1 MGRQSRRGVTACLSL
16 VSDTG
21 DPEHVRSLPVLVG
34 GPITSAEGSPM
45 LARGPLVS
53 VEEPQM
59 SVRGSPYQ
67 LRACIGHCL
76 TVTAK
81 GLRVGQEP
89 SITYRGRTLLAITY
103 HILGGEPPT
112 SARRPP
118 ESDMW
123 STYQPKGLSRRPHK
137 M

>member
-89 SITYRGRTLLAITY
+89 SYNIQRTYFVGHNISYIGWRTSY
-103 HILGGEPPT
+103 VGQKT
-112 SARRPP
+112 S
-118 ESDMW
+118 
-123 STYQPKGLSRRPHK
+123 
-137 M
+137 